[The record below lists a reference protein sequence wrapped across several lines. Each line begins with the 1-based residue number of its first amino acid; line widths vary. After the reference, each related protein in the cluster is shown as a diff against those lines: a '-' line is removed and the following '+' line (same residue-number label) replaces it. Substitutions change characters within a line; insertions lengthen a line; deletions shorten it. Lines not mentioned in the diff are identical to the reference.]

1 MPHQRITQ
9 IYFFLI
15 TWIAFSSIGFSADAE
30 YKALL
35 RDHAPSP
42 GSLIESLSTVG
53 DDADFSS
60 EVAFYENEQVRVN
73 KSLIQNNQVGGIINY
88 EIHIEI
94 LNPIES
100 LLIEETIPKNYI
112 IEETIPT
119 AERASPL
126 QWEFSNLEAGE
137 TQTISIF
144 VRSDKSGI
152 ASLETNIHIE
162 QSLPLS
168 IFVGQPKLNLNVSAP
183 IELELNTTGIWEL
196 SISNQGTA
204 VAKDVEITSVISPAF
219 KQNADT
225 EFSLP
230 QLDVG
235 ASRSFMFE
243 AEALTQG
250 NFENKFRAI
259 YSNSNADTEPK
270 AFTKTKVVR
279 SGIEIETFHTQNAF
293 VFKQEPIKINIQNVG
308 ETNLENVRITQ
319 LYPENFTIIDSAQGR
334 ARENAI
340 GWMIPFLPAGSSQL
354 ITTLVTSTRPGN
366 TPIETFV
373 KTDKGL
379 KKSLETT
386 INWLAVPGVT
396 LSISD
401 SKDPITVGEITE
413 FTIRVRNQGEFEPV
427 SGEVLLSFTD
437 HLKPIAILNELKGII
452 DNNTIR
458 IPNIQLNP
466 GNDVLLKVSAKA
478 ISAGSGRT
486 NLNFMAD
493 FLNQPVINQE
503 STNIY

>member
-1 MPHQRITQ
+1 
-9 IYFFLI
+9 
-15 TWIAFSSIGFSADAE
+15 
-30 YKALL
+30 
-35 RDHAPSP
+35 
-42 GSLIESLSTVG
+42 
-53 DDADFSS
+53 
-60 EVAFYENEQVRVN
+60 
-73 KSLIQNNQVGGIINY
+73 
-88 EIHIEI
+88 
-94 LNPIES
+94 
-100 LLIEETIPKNYI
+100 
-112 IEETIPT
+112 
-119 AERASPL
+119 
-126 QWEFSNLEAGE
+126 
-137 TQTISIF
+137 
-144 VRSDKSGI
+144 
-152 ASLETNIHIE
+152 
-162 QSLPLS
+162 
-168 IFVGQPKLNLNVSAP
+168 
-183 IELELNTTGIWEL
+183 
-196 SISNQGTA
+196 
-204 VAKDVEITSVISPAF
+204 
-219 KQNADT
+219 
-225 EFSLP
+225 
-230 QLDVG
+230 
-235 ASRSFMFE
+235 MFE

-366 TPIETFV
+366 TPIEIFV
-373 KTDKGL
+373 KTGKGL